1 MTAPATTTTSST
13 QPVWRDEVAQLRYL
27 AVKVARVHGP
37 THPDMATLAE
47 VVATL
52 ADSQATDQAAHAAL
66 GKRLR
71 ELTGD
76 FRPWSGACASVH
88 QLFHGLSTV
97 TDSLPA
103 TTPDQP

>member
-1 MTAPATTTTSST
+1 MTTTA
-13 QPVWRDEVAQLRYL
+13 QPVWRDQVAQLRYL

-52 ADSQATDQAAHAAL
+52 ADSPATDQAAHAAL
-66 GKRLR
+66 GRRMR
-71 ELTGD
+71 ELTGA

-88 QLFHGLSTV
+88 QLFHGLSAVAAT
-97 TDSLPA
+97 LPQS
-103 TTPDQP
+103 PVGDQT